1 MKVYRISR
9 KKYIRD
15 LSGEGA
21 RRFGGRWNKRGV
33 AVIYTSSQESLAALE
48 VLANTPASSLPD
60 DLCAITLILPEAI
73 KIMQIKSP
81 NLPEGWNQYPSP
93 NYLREAGSEWLI
105 SRKSLAMRVPS
116 ALIHS
121 EFNILLNPFHK
132 EMSQV
137 KTGEVRSFRFDQRIL
152 S

>member
-9 KKYIRD
+9 EKYIRD

-33 AVIYTSSQESLAALE
+33 PVIYTSSQESLAALE
-48 VLANTPASSLPD
+48 VLANTPLSSLPD
-60 DLCAITLILPEAI
+60 DLYLITLILPESI

-81 NLPEGWNQYPSP
+81 DLPKGWNRYPPP

-105 SRKSLAMRVPS
+105 SRNSLAMRIPS
-116 ALIHS
+116 ALINS
-121 EFNILLNPFHK
+121 EFNILLNPIQK
-132 EMSQV
+132 EMSQI